1 MSAPTLSKTG
11 VATFIFDKART
22 FPVSS
27 PVNPQQI
34 LDVAGSGQPKVA
46 DLGAE
51 EQLIHVKSDN
61 MSETNRDELLTF
73 LRDSLIN
80 WSTNPFTWTD
90 EGGNTSLVRYWNSKG
105 ILDPQEK
112 HDDKYSVLITL
123 QVEIL

>member
-80 WSTNPFTWTD
+80 WSANPFTWTD
-90 EGGNTSLVRYWNSKG
+90 EDSNTSLVRYWNSKG
-105 ILDPQEK
+105 LLNATEINK
-112 HDDKYSVLITL
+112 DKYSVITTL
-123 QVEIL
+123 KVEIL